1 MSRTITVI
9 GATGHLGRLAVEAL
23 LERGVAP
30 SDIRATGRAT
40 ERLADLADRGV
51 QVLRVDRDDEAAVAD
66 AVRGAASVLLV
77 SGTEPGRVEQHRRVV
92 EAAREAGVEQL
103 VYTSGPHARGSSV
116 RLLADHAATEELL
129 ETSGVPH
136 TVLRNAWYVE
146 NYTGQVETYRAHGMV
161 GSAGEGRVSLAP
173 RREYAEAAAVVLT
186 TDGHL
191 GKVYELGGEAVTLP
205 QVAAAVSRAVG
216 EQIGYTDVPVDA
228 LREVL
233 AGAGVPA
240 PMDAVLAD
248 VDRGIAD
255 GELQVPTAD
264 LEKLLGRP
272 ATGLD
277 DAVSAA
283 LRG

>member
-1 MSRTITVI
+1 MSLTVI
-9 GATGHLGRLAVEAL
+9 GATGHLGRLVVEHL
-23 LERGVAP
+23 LARGVAP
-30 SDIRATGRAT
+30 AEVTATGRAV
-40 ERLADLADRGV
+40 ERLDDLAEQGV
-51 QVLRVDRDDEAAVAD
+51 RVLRTDLDDDAQVAAAVA
-66 AVRGAASVLLV
+66 GAERVLLV
-77 SGTEPGRVEQHRRVV
+77 SGNEPSRVEQHRRVV
-92 EAAREAGVEQL
+92 DAAVAAGVQHL
-103 VYTSGPHARGSSV
+103 VYTSGPHATTSTV
-116 RLLADHAATEELL
+116 QLLADHATTERLLAESGL
-129 ETSGVPH
+129 ET
-136 TVLRNAWYVE
+136 TMLRNAWYVE
-146 NYTGQVETYRAHGMV
+146 NYTAQVDTYRAHGMV
-161 GSAGEGRVSLAP
+161 GAARDGLVSVAP
-173 RREYAEAAAVVLT
+173 RSEYAEAAAVVLT
-186 TDGHL
+186 TDGH
-191 GKVYELGGEAVTLP
+191 GGAVYELGGEAVTLP

>member
-1 MSRTITVI
+1 MSRTITVF
-9 GATGHLGRLAVEAL
+9 GATGHLGRLTVEAL

-66 AVRGAASVLLV
+66 ALLGADAVLLV

-116 RLLADHAATEELL
+116 QLLADHATTEELL

-146 NYTGQVETYRAHGMV
+146 NYTAQVETYRAHGMV
-161 GSAGEGRVSLAP
+161 GAAGEGRVSLAP

-191 GKVYELGGEAVTLP
+191 GKVYELGGEAHTLAE
-205 QVAAAVSRAVG
+205 VAAVIG
-216 EQIGYTDVPVDA
+216 ETIGQEITYTDVPVEQ
-228 LREVL
+228 LQQVL
-233 AGAGVPA
+233 VGAGVPA

-248 VDRGIAD
+248 VDRGIAA
-255 GELQVPTAD
+255 GELLVPTTD
-264 LEKLLGRP
+264 LETLLGRP
-272 ATGLD
+272 ATDLRQ
-277 DAVSAA
+277 AVEETLA
-283 LRG
+283 